1 MNVYLSL
8 SLTLIECRQRR
19 PLSLRA
25 ANKSLV
31 TVHFSLQFV
40 HTIAGGGCLPCYC
53 CCRLLLLP
61 RHRCGSGFAFGFR
74 FWLRLWL
81 WRPQHARV
89 SGEVP
94 LGSTKLI
101 ESSKSTID
109 GRTDGR
115 TDGIFT
121 VSSVRRDIPS
131 TVPRGYYCTRMLY
144 DRSTVGVSYEIDQ
157 PQTTKNQPHQTYH
170 IDHNTPTPIS

>member
-115 TDGIFT
+115 T
-121 VSSVRRDIPS
+121 VSSLSRLSVETFRRRCHADII
-131 TVPRGYYCTRMLY
+131 VLVCCTIGAR
-144 DRSTVGVSYEIDQ
+144 
-157 PQTTKNQPHQTYH
+157 
-170 IDHNTPTPIS
+170 